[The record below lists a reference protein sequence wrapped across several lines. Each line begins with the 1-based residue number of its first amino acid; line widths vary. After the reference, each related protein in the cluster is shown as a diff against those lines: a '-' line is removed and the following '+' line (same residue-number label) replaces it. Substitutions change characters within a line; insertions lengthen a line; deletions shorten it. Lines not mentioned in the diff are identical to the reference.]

1 MNKSLAV
8 FGSGAF
14 HLQRCEGVTAVIKA
28 SSQHV
33 EAAALAQTGS
43 DELVAMTRPSHAR
56 GEDTAQ
62 TPLRAT
68 RQLPALPHPWNLAFP
83 GVSPR
88 LVGRAVISIP
98 KNRINI
104 DFPFVRAGTAG
115 IPSPTAA
122 RRELGTGIKGDK

>member
-83 GVSPR
+83 GVSGGPGCD
-88 LVGRAVISIP
+88 LHP
-98 KNRINI
+98 KE
-104 DFPFVRAGTAG
+104 P
-115 IPSPTAA
+115 
-122 RRELGTGIKGDK
+122 DKH